1 MIDQFLELLRSSKYV
16 VALTG
21 AGISTAS
28 GIPDFRSPTGL
39 YSKYPENIFDIDY
52 FFEDPKGFYEF
63 CKEALIPMTK
73 AEPNPAHFMLA
84 RLEEKGVLKAVITQN
99 IDGLH
104 QKAGNRKVIELHGTV
119 FEYYCTR
126 CFKKFEPSQIKEMLD
141 SKEIPICSCSGLIRP
156 NIVFFKEIL
165 PEKAINEAYLHAS
178 KCDLMIALGS
188 SLVVYPAAQIPMVA
202 KYAGAKLVIVNKGE
216 TGLDHLC
223 DMKMHKDLSAFA
235 QECFSA
241 APDLFN

>member
-1 MIDQFLELLRSSKYV
+1 MTDQFLELLRSSKYV

-39 YSKYPENIFDIDY
+39 YSKYPESIFDIDY
-52 FFEDPKGFYEF
+52 FFEYPEVFYEF
-63 CKEALIPMTK
+63 CKEALIPMTEAK
-73 AEPNPAHFMLA
+73 PNSAHLMLA
-84 RLEEKGVLKAVITQN
+84 KLEQKGLLKAVITQN

-126 CFKKFEPSQIKEMLD
+126 CFKRFEPSQIKEMLD
-141 SKEIPICSCSGLIRP
+141 VAQIPVCSCSGLIRP
-156 NIVFFKEIL
+156 NIVFFKESL
-165 PEKAINEAYLHAS
+165 PQEAISDAYLHAS
-178 KCDLMIALGS
+178 KCDLMIVLGS
-188 SLVVYPAAQIPMVA
+188 SLVVYPAAQIPIVA
-202 KYAGAKLVIVNKGE
+202 KSAKAKLVIVNRGE
-216 TGLDHLC
+216 TGLDHIC
-223 DMKMHKDLSAFA
+223 DLKIQEDLSVFA
-235 QECFSA
+235 QKCFSA